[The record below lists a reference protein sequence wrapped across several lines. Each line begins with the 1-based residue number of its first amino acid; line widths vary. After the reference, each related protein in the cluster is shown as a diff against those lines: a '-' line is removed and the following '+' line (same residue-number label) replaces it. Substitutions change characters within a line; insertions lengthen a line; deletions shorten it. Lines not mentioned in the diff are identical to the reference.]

1 MPGQPVRAHARFQ
14 FSHHRLHRNHPSAS
28 LENYHLFAE
37 PTLGQNVASR
47 NRKTFRPCAEAVDD
61 ETSLWKPEEIRGTI
75 AANMTGS
82 SIAKF
87 NNLDAVKELV
97 AKTRGAF

>member
-1 MPGQPVRAHARFQ
+1 M
-14 FSHHRLHRNHPSAS
+14 
-28 LENYHLFAE
+28 
-37 PTLGQNVASR
+37 
-47 NRKTFRPCAEAVDD
+47 DD